1 MVSKMSKEDHETRVL
16 VTYQSQ
22 TGNTKK
28 VAAAIYE
35 ALPEPKEI
43 KPLQESQSLEE
54 YDLIYLGFPV
64 HGSGPNPKAES
75 YLENNTK
82 EKQIAL
88 FITHAA
94 PEDAPEMPECIQK
107 FREAADEADVVD
119 VFHCQG
125 QLSSVVKTVMRFAP
139 DPKLREWARKDNSKG
154 QPDAVR
160 LEKAAVFAAQVLE
173 KHGLRQRPQTV
184 TEWGEGVQR

>member
-1 MVSKMSKEDHETRVL
+1 MRKENQETRVL
-16 VTYQSQ
+16 VSYQSQ

-28 VAAAIYE
+28 VATAIYE

-43 KPLQESQSLEE
+43 KPIREAQSLED
-54 YDLIYLGFPV
+54 YDLIFLGFPI
-64 HGSGPNPKAES
+64 HGSGPNPKAKS

-82 EKQIAL
+82 DKQIAF

-94 PEDAPEMPECIQK
+94 PEDAPEMPESIQK
-107 FREAADEADVVD
+107 FRDAAGEACIVD

-139 DPKLREWARKDNSKG
+139 DPQIREWARMDDSKG
-154 QPDAVR
+154 QPDASR
-160 LEKAAVFAAQVLE
+160 LEKAACYAKRVMERQSPTVQVEQLVVE
-173 KHGLRQRPQTV
+173 
-184 TEWGEGVQR
+184 